1 MILSSRHR
9 HHQICLGC
17 RRLDDDDVCFET
29 RGGGGGVQVVVDR

>member
-9 HHQICLGC
+9 QICLG

-29 RGGGGGVQVVVDR
+29 RGGGGGGGVQVVVDR